1 MDALALQLAQSIG
14 NGPSS
19 ALRAE
24 LHSLLTDQIM
34 SLILNLE
41 LCETPYRVSAATPNF
56 LPMTTPANI
65 ERAWQVTLTQIDDS
79 RGWEPLNKP
88 NNFVVSSS
96 NRSTPTLFHR

>member
-56 LPMTTPANI
+56 LPTQANL

-79 RGWEPLNKP
+79 RGWEPLNKSS
-88 NNFVVSSS
+88 NFVVSSS